1 MDHHKLV
8 LPAHINHYGFLFG
21 GYLLQW
27 LDEFAYITATVEFP
41 GLRFVTVAMKDVQF
55 QRRILTGEVLRFS
68 VRRIALGRTSVQYLV
83 QAYGLVM
90 TGDPGAVLFETT
102 ITFVSV
108 DADGRKQPIPRPGGE
123 TGSAG

>member
-8 LPAHINHYGFLFG
+8 LPGHINHYGFLFG

-27 LDEFAYITATVEFP
+27 IDEFAYITATVEFP

-55 QRRILTGEVLRFS
+55 QRRILTGEVLRFA
-68 VRRIALGRTSVQYLV
+68 VERIAVGRTSVQYRV
-83 QAYGLVM
+83 RAHGLVM
-90 TGDPGAVLFETT
+90 TGDPELVLFETT

-108 DADGRKQPIPRPGGE
+108 DADGRKLPLP
-123 TGSAG
+123 AAA

>member
-1 MDHHKLV
+1 MDHYKLV

-108 DADGRKQPIPRPGGE
+108 DADGRKQPIPRPAGE
-123 TGSAG
+123 TGGAG